1 LTANLDRSWQQIRVV
16 LRDAVGDRTFELWL
30 APLRCL
36 GLDGETLVLDGPPEV
51 AAWARARYVAAL
63 RAAAATVLN
72 HDVAVSF
79 TNEPQRE
86 LSATPF
92 DPPARDALNPK
103 YTFEQFV
110 IGASNRLAHA
120 AALAVAETPTQAY
133 NPLFIYGP
141 PGLGKTHLLHAIGNY
156 IRSFGGGLTLRY
168 ATAEE
173 FTNAFLASL
182 LAHSTNSFKARF
194 RAVDVLLIDD
204 VQFFERKARSEEEMF
219 HTFNTLYEA
228 GSQLVVTCDRV
239 PSRLDG
245 VESRLRERFA
255 AGLVTDISSPD
266 FMTRLAI
273 LRKRAAFDG
282 VPATDEALDA
292 IARTVTTNVRTLEG
306 ALVRAVA
313 LASLERRPLT
323 GALAKESLMRYGLSA
338 HTMPAPT
345 ISAIQAA
352 TCVHFHLSEGQLLSR
367 SRQASIT
374 WARHVAMYLARELTD
389 HSLPHIAREFAGRDH
404 TTVLHAWRKVASDI
418 RTSRIALEDIEAI
431 TAAVHATLDP

>member
-1 LTANLDRSWQQIRVV
+1 MTANLDRSWQQIRVV